1 MDVCSDIICVLGAL
15 STSAVLGLGLRSGRR
30 NCGPRDIYDDVNF
43 RLVYVCALLLAR
55 VLS

>member
-1 MDVCSDIICVLGAL
+1 MNVGSDIICVLGAL

-43 RLVYVCALLLAR
+43 RLVSVCALLIAR